1 MGLKSLAKPKKT
13 LLAIDASTN
22 SFAFALFE
30 GKSLVKYGEI
40 TFAGKGIFDRLSDA
54 QQKVFG
60 MRDELKADEIV
71 IEGATYVQNKRTVI
85 LLAYCFGAIIS
96 ALARPGVEVREVPP
110 ITWQN
115 AIGNKALNKVEK
127 AVLKKANPDKS
138 DNWLKNEARE
148 IRKKRTMDWVAKTF
162 NVVVSSDNITDA
174 IALGAVA
181 VRD

>member
-1 MGLKSLAKPKKT
+1 MLKDLAKKPT
-13 LLAIDASTN
+13 TTLAIDASTN

-30 GKSLVKYGEI
+30 GKKLVRYGEI
-40 TFAGKGIFDRLSDA
+40 DFVGKTVFDRLADA
-54 QQKVFG
+54 QPKLYS
-60 MRDELKADEIV
+60 MRNQLSADQVV

-96 ALARPGVEVREVPP
+96 AVKRPGADVKEVPP

-127 AVLKKANPDKS
+127 AQLKRDNPDKS
-138 DNWLKNEARE
+138 ESWYKDQARE
-148 IRKKRTMDWVAKTF
+148 IRKQRTMDWVAKNF
-162 NVVVSSDNITDA
+162 NVVVSSDNISDA

-181 VRD
+181 VREI